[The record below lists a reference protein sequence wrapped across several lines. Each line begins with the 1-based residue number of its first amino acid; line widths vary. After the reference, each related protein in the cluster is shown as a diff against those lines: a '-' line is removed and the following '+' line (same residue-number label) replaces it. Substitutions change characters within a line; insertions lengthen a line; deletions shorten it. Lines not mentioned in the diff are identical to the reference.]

1 MALGLAG
8 GNGADNLQCFGIDDG
23 DGLVELGGD
32 VEQAIFR
39 PDDGAMRANAV
50 IECDVADDLACGDV
64 DDGDVGAVGAGLPD
78 AGVAV
83 DGNEGEFAV
92 G

>member
-1 MALGLAG
+1 MVPTNFEG
-8 GNGADNLQCFGIDDG
+8 FGVDDG

-39 PDDGAMRANAV
+39 TDGGKVGAHAV
-50 IECDVADDLACGDV
+50 IEADVAGDLLRGDV
-64 DDGDVGAVGAGLPD
+64 DDGDFCAVGAGLAD

-83 DGNEGEFAV
+83 DGDEGEAAV